1 MFAVFLRDLRYAART
16 LARNPG
22 FAGIAVLVLA
32 LGIGAVSSIF
42 TVVLLIACVDLA
54 NLLLSRA
61 AHPGGRPAAHLTFRS
76 LIVYISIDI

>member
-22 FAGIAVLVLA
+22 FAGIAVLA

-61 AHPGGRPAAHLTFRS
+61 HIPAAGPQRA
-76 LIVYISIDI
+76 

>member
-61 AHPGGRPAAHLTFRS
+61 HIPAAGPQRA
-76 LIVYISIDI
+76 